1 MIESC
6 ENGNISIYN
15 FHSAALLKRIN
26 VGGYS
31 LSCFCLWNNE
41 LILAGSSNIIKLIE
55 IKSEKIIKD
64 LNGFNIKVVYIAK
77 INHPKYGESF
87 IYQGWHNEGIKLWI
101 NKKDH

>member
-55 IKSEKIIKD
+55 IKSGKIIKV
-64 LNGFNIKVVYIAK
+64 LNGHNDKVVYITK
-77 INHPKYGESF
+77 INHPKYGEIF
-87 IYQGWHNEGIKLWI
+87 IYQGWLNEGIKLWI

>member
-1 MIESC
+1 M
-6 ENGNISIYN
+6 
-15 FHSAALLKRIN
+15 
-26 VGGYS
+26 
-31 LSCFCLWNNE
+31 
-41 LILAGSSNIIKLIE
+41 KLIE

-101 NKKDH
+101 NKKEH